1 MINNML
7 GKIDGIGIY
16 YIVSMLIFIAF
27 FAGVILLLVNMK
39 KSRAGY
45 LKNIP
50 FTDENV
56 NSQN

>member
-27 FAGVILLLVNMK
+27 FAGVAILLVNMK

-56 NSQN
+56 NNQN